1 MLANLLKEFSVFS
14 GIAQVRTGADKGD
27 GPQAILDR
35 GSVGVPV
42 YPLGAAADDDRARVI
57 FSNAFYAVNTLFLIF
72 PRAAPGS
79 DYPDSPSGQLISGSS
94 FHHQSSSVG
103 T

>member
-42 YPLGAAADDDRARVI
+42 YPLGAAADDDRAGWRRWCALVLL
-57 FSNAFYAVNTLFLIF
+57 VQGW
-72 PRAAPGS
+72 R
-79 DYPDSPSGQLISGSS
+79 QEER
-94 FHHQSSSVG
+94 
-103 T
+103 